1 MSTVTGRRLAG
12 QRVRGSQRQR
22 RAGEGGRRRKSQ
34 VRTETSQLVSRVC
47 SDFSSVD
54 RRQHLEADMQ
64 RKLDNH
70 ERHKA
75 MQAAEYAER
84 ADKQAQEE
92 QERNEKFAELNRQS
106 KAKGAQAR
114 ADYAVKQQE

>member
-1 MSTVTGRRLAG
+1 M
-12 QRVRGSQRQR
+12 
-22 RAGEGGRRRKSQ
+22 RAGASLGSVSEDPNVSAEQAKADADAKARSAPKHLS
-34 VRTETSQLVSRVC
+34 SFSRVC
-47 SDFSSVD
+47 SDFSSV

-84 ADKQAQEE
+84 ADKRAQEE

>member
-1 MSTVTGRRLAG
+1 M
-12 QRVRGSQRQR
+12 
-22 RAGEGGRRRKSQ
+22 RAGASLGSVSEDPNVSAEQAKADADAKARSAPKHLS
-34 VRTETSQLVSRVC
+34 SFSRVC

-84 ADKQAQEE
+84 AEKRAHEE